1 MVSWVIFC
9 PALSRIQGEIDKKI
23 RPQTKRC
30 IDVRC
35 WALTVFTLAPSPC
48 WYLPDLPSPSK
59 VWLLSLWPGPE
70 PERTVPFLCPHS
82 LAELLAMLCT
92 GASARPPRHC
102 CSHIWGS
109 DEREWT
115 RYPGPISHPRVPE
128 CPPCPGKYGR
138 PWECP
143 SWSSTVH
150 LSQTPGHKW
159 SLVLL
164 IWGA

>member
-1 MVSWVIFC
+1 MY
-9 PALSRIQGEIDKKI
+9 
-23 RPQTKRC
+23 RC
-30 IDVRC
+30 QVLGSHSFYSC
-35 WALTVFTLAPSPC
+35 TFTL
-48 WYLPDLPSPSK
+48 L
-59 VWLLSLWPGPE
+59 
-70 PERTVPFLCPHS
+70 VPPRPAQSFQG
-82 LAELLAMLCT
+82 LALVPV
-92 GASARPPRHC
+92 ARPRTRKDCALPVPTQLGGAPCHAMHWGQRTAPKALL
-102 CSHIWGS
+102 SHIWGS